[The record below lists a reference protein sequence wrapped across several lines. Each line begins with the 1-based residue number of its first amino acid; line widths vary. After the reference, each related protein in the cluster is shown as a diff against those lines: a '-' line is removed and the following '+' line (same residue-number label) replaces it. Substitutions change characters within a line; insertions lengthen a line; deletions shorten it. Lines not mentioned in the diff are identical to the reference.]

1 MQTNYKGAVTIYLML
16 IFPLLCSLFIA
27 CIHSARYSMC
37 RLETEKALELGLLST
52 FAEFNREL
60 LERYDIFGIDTSYG
74 TKNAS
79 YHYTEQHLLEYTKYK
94 KMEVVGTFS
103 DEGKSGKSVEGRPDF
118 SRMIALIE
126 ENANIDGTNNLVD
139 FVIVFKLSRFG
150 RNAADT
156 LSTLRRMKNLP
167 TLT

>member
-1 MQTNYKGAVTIYLML
+1 MITVSASVRGDVVLAEKERKKWNRAFLYTRVSTMHQVDGFSLDAQSEC
-16 IFPLLCSLFIA
+16 LL
-27 CIHSARYSMC
+27 
-37 RLETEKALELGLLST
+37 
-52 FAEFNREL
+52 
-60 LERYDIFGIDTSYG
+60 D
-74 TKNAS
+74 
-79 YHYTEQHLLEYTKYK
+79 YTKYK

-156 LSTLRRMKNLP
+156 LSTLRRMKNCGVELISVEDNMIHQ
-167 TLT
+167 TEWVRS

>member
-79 YHYTEQHLLEYTKYK
+79 YHYTEQHLLEYTKYNLNPSYNIPVYGVNDVCK
-94 KMEVVGTFS
+94 LQT
-103 DEGKSGKSVEGRPDF
+103 DLVE
-118 SRMIALIE
+118 INAIE
-126 ENANIDGTNNLVD
+126 L
-139 FVIVFKLSRFG
+139 
-150 RNAADT
+150 
-156 LSTLRRMKNLP
+156 
-167 TLT
+167 